1 MNKKILLA
9 VLGSF
14 LGFAAQAADQGQG
27 RINFHGTVIQAPC
40 GIAPESVN
48 QTIEFGSVS
57 SASLTAGQTS
67 VRKDVDIKL
76 VNCDITAEGAAKTVT
91 ATFTGTHGTDSKQL
105 STAGDTGTVIYLSA
119 QDGTMV
125 SFDGTTGN
133 NQVQLANGDN
143 TLHYSAW
150 VAKGT
155 NAVKEGE
162 FSAAAN
168 FNLTYK

>member
-1 MNKKILLA
+1 MVKKVLL
-9 VLGSF
+9 VVMGSL
-14 LGFAAQAADQGQG
+14 LGFTAQAADQGQG
-27 RINFHGTVIQAPC
+27 RINFHGTVINAPC
-40 GIAPESVN
+40 GIAPESVS

-76 VNCDITAEGAAKTVT
+76 VNCDLSAMDAAKTVT
-91 ATFTGTHGTDSKQL
+91 AAFTGTHGTDPKQL
-105 STAGDTGTVIYLSA
+105 GTAGDTGTVIHLSA

-133 NQVQLANGDN
+133 NSLQLANGDN

-155 NAVKEGE
+155 NDVKEGE